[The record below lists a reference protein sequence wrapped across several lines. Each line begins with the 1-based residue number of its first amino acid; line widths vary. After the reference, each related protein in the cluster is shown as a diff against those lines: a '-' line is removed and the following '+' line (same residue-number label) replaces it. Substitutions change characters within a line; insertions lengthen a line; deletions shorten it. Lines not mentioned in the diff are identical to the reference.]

1 MNPFRPTAARAYQD
15 IGLETSIGSAT
26 PHQLILMLFDSG
38 LSAIADARHH
48 MKARNIS
55 AKGLSISRAIRI
67 IGEGLSASL
76 DMEKGGTLASQL
88 RDLYGYM
95 AKRLVEAN
103 LRHSEE
109 MLAEVQALLSEL
121 RAAWV
126 QIGPR
131 SGQQAER
138 ASAPLPVPQL
148 DRRAVS
154 YGAV

>member
-1 MNPFRPTAARAYQD
+1 MNPFRPASARAYQD
-15 IGLETSIGSAT
+15 IGLETGIGSAT
-26 PHQLILMLFDSG
+26 PHQLILMLFDG
-38 LSAIADARHH
+38 ALSAIADARHH

-67 IGEGLSASL
+67 VGEGLSASL

-103 LRHSEE
+103 LHSRED

-126 QIGPR
+126 QISPR

-138 ASAPLPVPQL
+138 APAAMPMPQR

-154 YGAV
+154 YGAI